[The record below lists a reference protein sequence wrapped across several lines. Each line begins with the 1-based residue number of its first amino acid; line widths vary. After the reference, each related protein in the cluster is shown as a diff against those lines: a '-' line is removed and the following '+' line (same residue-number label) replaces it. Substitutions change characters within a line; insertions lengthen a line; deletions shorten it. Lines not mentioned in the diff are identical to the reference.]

1 MAHGLSCSAVC
12 GILLDQG
19 SNPRSSAVA
28 GRFFPTEPPEKLCP
42 PSLGGKTLTSM
53 TFPEFQKVDSN
64 SFLIEEEATK
74 ETT

>member
-1 MAHGLSCSAVC
+1 MARGLSCSAVC
-12 GILLDQG
+12 GILPDQG

-42 PSLGGKTLTSM
+42 PFLGGKTLACM

-64 SFLIEEEATK
+64 SFLIEGEATK
-74 ETT
+74 ATT